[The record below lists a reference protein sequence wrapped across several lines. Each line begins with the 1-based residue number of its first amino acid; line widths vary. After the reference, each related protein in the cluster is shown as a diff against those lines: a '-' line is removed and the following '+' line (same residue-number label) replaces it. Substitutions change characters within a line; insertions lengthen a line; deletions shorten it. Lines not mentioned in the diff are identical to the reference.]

1 MKYVLYLVA
10 AVCLACGGSVAEAPP
25 AEAKVEKPKPPDES
39 RRFPRDGQT
48 NMELVDDNL
57 LGKDYLPGGNL
68 ATYEKD
74 GETYQLFLIVTQD
87 PNAAGNLTFDAKE
100 KLTDPKFVAS
110 FGGYFGMDGETPW
123 FIFPKTNHLLGIV
136 GLPQE
141 EADLVG
147 RDFAARVQ

>member
-1 MKYVLYLVA
+1 MKYCLYL
-10 AVCLACGGSVAEAPP
+10 AVVVGLACGGNESEEAPV
-25 AEAKVEKPKPPDES
+25 AVEAPKPPDES

-48 NMELVDDNL
+48 KMELVDDNL

-74 GETYQLFLIVTQD
+74 GKTYQLFLIVTKD
-87 PNAAGNLTFDAKE
+87 PNAAGNLAYDAKE
-100 KLTDPKFVAS
+100 KLTDAKFVAS

-141 EADLVG
+141 EADMVG